1 MEDCGRGNDTTSGD
15 LGMTPAEMCCLP
27 VENNEVAD
35 GGVRR
40 EEVEDGVER
49 RYVSQMVV
57 ELVPHEVASDDAKAR
72 K

>member
-1 MEDCGRGNDTTSGD
+1 MCEFRPMEDCGRGNDTTSGD

-49 RYVSQMVV
+49 RYVSQ
-57 ELVPHEVASDDAKAR
+57 K
-72 K
+72 